1 MAKKV
6 NGVKKTSTSD
16 NASFSELND
25 ALSKISPDGSII
37 EDSIYAKIDEWIP
50 TGSYILNA
58 AMSGSLFGGMPNR
71 RSLMFAGEEGSGKTY
86 LALSIA
92 RNAQIMGY
100 FPIYY
105 DSEGSID
112 IDFIK
117 RLGVEP
123 SKFRIENIGTVEEFT
138 TLAANLNETLF
149 QFKKEGKTPPKVMVI
164 LDSLG
169 SLSSLKEKNDAI
181 SGSDKRDMTKQQAI
195 RKTFRVIGNDFAKN
209 GIPFIICNHVYAK
222 IGSYIPGNEIS
233 GGGGGKYSPSI
244 MFTLT
249 KSKLEDKDSEDHV
262 KKHGIEATRVGIV
275 VTLHPYKQRFARPI
289 KVQIHIPFYKKPNP
303 FVGLEKFVT
312 WGSCGIIRGKCLTEK
327 EYEKLSPADQKS
339 CHKFLVSADMTDKDV
354 KEINNKENQ
363 LKYLY
368 AQPKDTART
377 LVCKHLGGEVP
388 LSELYTEK
396 VFTEDVLKQLDENI
410 IKKTFM
416 LPSIESLEDLAE
428 ATEELAYID
437 MGKNSAPSTQIDELD
452 KELDN
457 IDVSSED

>member
-1 MAKKV
+1 
-6 NGVKKTSTSD
+6 
-16 NASFSELND
+16 
-25 ALSKISPDGSII
+25 
-37 EDSIYAKIDEWIP
+37 
-50 TGSYILNA
+50 
-58 AMSGSLFGGMPNR
+58 
-71 RSLMFAGEEGSGKTY
+71 
-86 LALSIA
+86 
-92 RNAQIMGY
+92 
-100 FPIYY
+100 
-105 DSEGSID
+105 
-112 IDFIK
+112 
-117 RLGVEP
+117 
-123 SKFRIENIGTVEEFT
+123 
-138 TLAANLNETLF
+138 
-149 QFKKEGKTPPKVMVI
+149 
-164 LDSLG
+164 
-169 SLSSLKEKNDAI
+169 
-181 SGSDKRDMTKQQAI
+181 
-195 RKTFRVIGNDFAKN
+195 
-209 GIPFIICNHVYAK
+209 
-222 IGSYIPGNEIS
+222 
-233 GGGGGKYSPSI
+233 
-244 MFTLT
+244 
-249 KSKLEDKDSEDHV
+249 
-262 KKHGIEATRVGIV
+262 VGIV

-312 WGSCGIIRGKCLTEK
+312 WDSCGIIRGKCLTEK

-437 MGKNSAPSTQIDELD
+437 MGKNSTPSTQIDELD

-457 IDVSSED
+457 IDVSFED

>member
-6 NGVKKTSTSD
+6 SNDKTPNPKKS
-16 NASFSELND
+16 SFSELND

-37 EDSIYAKIDEWIP
+37 DDSVYARIDEWIP

-58 AMSGSLFGGMPNR
+58 AMSGSIFGGMPNR
-71 RSLMFAGEEGSGKTY
+71 RSLMFAGQEGTGKTY
-86 LALSIA
+86 LACSLA
-92 RNAQIMGY
+92 RNAQAMDY
-100 FPIYY
+100 FPVYY

-112 IDFIK
+112 IDFAK
-117 RLGVEP
+117 RLGIDTT
-123 SKFRIENIGTVEEFT
+123 KFRIENVGTVEEFT
-138 TLAANLNETLF
+138 TLAANLNETF
-149 QFKKEGKTPPKVMVI
+149 AEFKKEGKTLPKVMVI

-169 SLSSLKEKNDAI
+169 SLSSTKEKNDAI

-222 IGSYIPGNEIS
+222 IGSYIPGDEIS

-244 MFTLT
+244 MFVLT
-249 KSKLEDKDSEDHV
+249 KSKLEDKDSEAHV

-275 VTLHPYKQRFARPI
+275 VTVHPYKQRFARPI

-312 WGSCGIIRGKCLTEK
+312 WETCGIVRGKMLTEK
-327 EYEKLSPADQKS
+327 EYLKLTDAEQKK
-339 CHKFLVSADMTDKDV
+339 CPEFKSAQGDKV
-354 KEINNKENQ
+354 
-363 LKYLY
+363 Y
-368 AQPKDTART
+368 AQPKDTARS

-396 VFTEDVLKQLDENI
+396 VFTDEVLHQLDDNI

-428 ATEELAYID
+428 VTEDIVEAE
-437 MGKNSAPSTQIDELD
+437 MGDGSSPDELD
-452 KELDN
+452 IDLGELR
-457 IDVSSED
+457 IHSEE